1 MYYRVDMKDRT
12 GRVWGPYDYYMN
24 SNRSGRLMTNIFYG
38 MEWLLAPGAD
48 MEGGCRKFYKDYPHS
63 RTYFTEEGWGL
74 FEGSDGPAIW
84 KAWCEDKGVT
94 PRSVCVLR
102 YSRTVCSSYVR
113 SWTTAG
119 RSPMLYLPGNAWL
132 SLRCITH
139 NT

>member
-1 MYYRVDMKDRT
+1 
-12 GRVWGPYDYYMN
+12 
-24 SNRSGRLMTNIFYG
+24 MTNIFYG

-102 YSRTVCSSYVR
+102 
-113 SWTTAG
+113 
-119 RSPMLYLPGNAWL
+119 PDLPGKVVFEDSVQLVCEVMDNSREVPYAVPA
-132 SLRCITH
+132 R
-139 NT
+139 